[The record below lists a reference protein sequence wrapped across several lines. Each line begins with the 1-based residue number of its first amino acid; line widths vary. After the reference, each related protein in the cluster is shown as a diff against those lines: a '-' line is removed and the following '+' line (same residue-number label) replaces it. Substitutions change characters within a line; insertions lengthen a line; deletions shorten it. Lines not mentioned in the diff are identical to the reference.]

1 MGPEEVHRARVHGRR
16 SRDLYHRAGWQD
28 RARVPQGIARRTRAR
43 DLRGAEAI
51 EDGRRSEVEAIHMA
65 QGKCA
70 FCGTF
75 VTSGGT
81 SLGKHSVAC
90 TACTPMAQKWL

>member
-1 MGPEEVHRARVHGRR
+1 MP
-16 SRDLYHRAGWQD
+16 
-28 RARVPQGIARRTRAR
+28 
-43 DLRGAEAI
+43 
-51 EDGRRSEVEAIHMA
+51 

-81 SLGKHSVAC
+81 AMGKHSVAC
-90 TACTPMAQKWL
+90 NACTPLALKWLAVHPEAHSEPIAVAPAKPDDKSA

>member
-1 MGPEEVHRARVHGRR
+1 MP
-16 SRDLYHRAGWQD
+16 
-28 RARVPQGIARRTRAR
+28 
-43 DLRGAEAI
+43 
-51 EDGRRSEVEAIHMA
+51 

-81 SLGKHSVAC
+81 AMGKHSVAC
-90 TACTPMAQKWL
+90 TACTPLAKKWREKHGLLEPEPAGVQTGDGDKTADADENKPSE

>member
-1 MGPEEVHRARVHGRR
+1 MP
-16 SRDLYHRAGWQD
+16 
-28 RARVPQGIARRTRAR
+28 
-43 DLRGAEAI
+43 
-51 EDGRRSEVEAIHMA
+51 

-81 SLGKHSVAC
+81 AMGKHSVAC
-90 TACTPMAQKWL
+90 AACTPLAMKWLAERGLVPVAAAVPAEGDQPSGGEAPAAG

>member
-1 MGPEEVHRARVHGRR
+1 MP
-16 SRDLYHRAGWQD
+16 
-28 RARVPQGIARRTRAR
+28 
-43 DLRGAEAI
+43 
-51 EDGRRSEVEAIHMA
+51 

-81 SLGKHSVAC
+81 AMGKHSVAC
-90 TACTPMAQKWL
+90 TACTPLAMKWLEKHGLVPAAAAAPAEGEAPAEG

>member
-1 MGPEEVHRARVHGRR
+1 MP
-16 SRDLYHRAGWQD
+16 
-28 RARVPQGIARRTRAR
+28 
-43 DLRGAEAI
+43 
-51 EDGRRSEVEAIHMA
+51 

-81 SLGKHSVAC
+81 ALGKHSVAC
-90 TACTPMAQKWL
+90 GACTPLAMKWLEKHGTQPEDAQTEAGAEPAQKSDAG

>member
-1 MGPEEVHRARVHGRR
+1 MP
-16 SRDLYHRAGWQD
+16 
-28 RARVPQGIARRTRAR
+28 
-43 DLRGAEAI
+43 
-51 EDGRRSEVEAIHMA
+51 

-81 SLGKHSVAC
+81 ALGKHSVAC
-90 TACTPMAQKWL
+90 TSCTPLALKWLEKHANAPAAEPRGEAAAESA

>member
-1 MGPEEVHRARVHGRR
+1 MP
-16 SRDLYHRAGWQD
+16 
-28 RARVPQGIARRTRAR
+28 
-43 DLRGAEAI
+43 
-51 EDGRRSEVEAIHMA
+51 

-81 SLGKHSVAC
+81 ALGKHSVAC
-90 TACTPMAQKWL
+90 TSCTALALKWLERHGPPQPVAAGIDGPEGEAPADEKKAG